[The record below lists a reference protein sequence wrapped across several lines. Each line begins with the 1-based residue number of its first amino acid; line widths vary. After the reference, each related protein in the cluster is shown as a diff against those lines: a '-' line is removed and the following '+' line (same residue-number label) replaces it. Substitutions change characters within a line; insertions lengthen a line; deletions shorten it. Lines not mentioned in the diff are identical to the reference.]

1 MTCFEKFMPQPLEA
15 KSRRA
20 QLEAEGWQRQFT
32 ADPTRL
38 GEMVEFYQ
46 SLGFEVHL
54 ETACEE
60 MPLQECA
67 SCFQQFCDQY
77 KTIFVRR
84 A

>member
-1 MTCFEKFMPQPLEA
+1 MTCFEKLMSRPLDA

-38 GEMVEFYQ
+38 QEMVDLYE
-46 SLGFEVHL
+46 SLGFEVCL
-54 ETACEE
+54 EPACEE
-60 MPLQECA
+60 MPLQECS
-67 SCFQQFCDQY
+67 SCFKQFCDQY